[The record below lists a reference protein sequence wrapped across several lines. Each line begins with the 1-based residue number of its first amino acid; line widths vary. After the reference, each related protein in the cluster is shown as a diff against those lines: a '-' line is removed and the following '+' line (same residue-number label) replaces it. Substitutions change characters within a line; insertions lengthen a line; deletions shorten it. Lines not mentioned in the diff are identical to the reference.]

1 MYPSEPFPHFV
12 DDYLAYLYEV
22 CPTQATLDG
31 THLHDDLLEDL
42 SRAGVDAYV
51 RALSGFGRRL
61 HQIDPGALPP
71 TERIEHPIVASN
83 IEARMFEFEEVGTWE
98 RSPQL
103 YADLIGTSLAAQ
115 ALFAYAPEAERAR
128 RIVSKLRQ
136 VPRLVQAARDNIKES
151 PGIFVKTGL
160 ESWRG
165 ILKFIDVDLPR
176 GFSSLDDLHI
186 LGDLA
191 DTSTEASTAVKAYID
206 YLETDLAPRAKAS
219 FRLGRDKFEKKL
231 KLEEGITLSADRLLA
246 IALRELHEVQEEFR
260 SVASRLNGRSGDFQA
275 AWRAATEQHPAPGE
289 LVKAAQEQ
297 VKELEEFLRRQSIV
311 TLPQSEPVVVA
322 PTPEFYRWTFAS
334 MWTPGPFETKPSRAY
349 YYLTDADRSWPPE
362 RQEEHLRYFNF
373 PILWHISIHEVYPGH
388 FLHFQHL
395 RQVESK
401 VRKSVFFAPASFV
414 EGWAHYC
421 EQMMMEAG
429 FRRNDPTIKLGQLA
443 EALMRLARFVVCI
456 RLHCEDMSVEQG
468 MRFFRD
474 EAFLEEG
481 TARREAERG
490 TFDPTYLVYSVGKL
504 MMLKLRNDY
513 KAQQGGRYS
522 LRTFHDAVLGQGCA
536 PFSAMRRLLL
546 ADSFDAVLE

>member
-12 DDYLAYLYEV
+12 DDYLTYLHEV
-22 CPTQATLDG
+22 FPTLATLDG

-42 SRAGVDAYV
+42 SRPGVDAHV

-61 HQIDPGALPP
+61 RQMDAGALPP

-83 IEARMFEFEEVGTWE
+83 IEARMFDLEEVRTWE

-103 YADLIGTSLAAQ
+103 YADLLGTSLAGQ
-115 ALFAYAPEAERAR
+115 ALFAYAPEADRAR

-136 VPRLVQAARDNIKES
+136 VPRLVQSARDNIKEC

-165 ILKFIDVDLPR
+165 ILKFIDADLPR
-176 GFSSLDDLHI
+176 AFSGLDDLHI

-191 DTSTEASTAVKAYID
+191 DTSTEASTAVKSYIQ

-231 KLEEGITLSADRLLA
+231 KLEEGITLPADKLLA

-260 SVASRLNGRSGDFQA
+260 NVAGRLNGGDP
-275 AWRAATEQHPAPGE
+275 AATWREAKLQHPAPGE
-289 LVKAAQEQ
+289 AVKAAQAQ

-311 TLPQSEPVVVA
+311 GLPDAEPVVVA
-322 PTPEFYRWTFAS
+322 PTPDFYRWTFAS

-349 YYLTDADRSWPPE
+349 YYLTDVDRSWPPE
-362 RQEEHLRYFNF
+362 RQEEHMRDFNF
-373 PILWHISIHEVYPGH
+373 PTLWNISIHEVYPGH
-388 FLHFQHL
+388 FLHYQHL

-401 VRKSVFFAPASFV
+401 VRKSTFFAPASVV

-421 EQMMMEAG
+421 EQMMIEAG
-429 FRRNDPTIKLGQLA
+429 FHRTDPTIKLGQLA
-443 EALMRLARFVVCI
+443 EALVRLARFVVCI
-456 RLHCEDMSVEQG
+456 RLHCEDLSVEQG

-474 EAFLEEG
+474 EAFLEEAS
-481 TARREAERG
+481 ARREAERG
-490 TFDPTYLVYSVGKL
+490 TFDPTYLVYSAGKL
-504 MMLKLRNDY
+504 MMLKLRRDY
-513 KAQQGGRYS
+513 KEQQAGKFS
-522 LRTFHDAVLGQGCA
+522 LRAFHDAVLAQGCA
-536 PFSAMRRLLL
+536 PFSALRRLLL
-546 ADSFDAVLE
+546 NDPSDAVLE

>member
-12 DDYLAYLYEV
+12 DDYLAYLHEV
-22 CPTQATLDG
+22 FPTQATLDG

-42 SRAGVDAYV
+42 SRAGIDAHI

-61 HQIDPGALPP
+61 RQIDAGTLPRI
-71 TERIEHPIVASN
+71 ERIEHPIVASN
-83 IEARMFEFEEVGTWE
+83 IEARMFDFEEVGTWE
-98 RSPQL
+98 RNPQL
-103 YADLIGTSLAAQ
+103 YADTIGTSLAGQ
-115 ALFAYAPEAERAR
+115 ALFAYAPEADRAR

-136 VPRLVQAARDNIKES
+136 VARFVQSARDNIKEC

-165 ILKFIDVDLPR
+165 ILKFIDTDLPR
-176 GFSSLDDLHI
+176 AFSGLDDLHI

-191 DTSTEASTAVKAYID
+191 DTSTEASAAVKGYVD

-219 FRLGRDKFEKKL
+219 FRLGREKFEKKL
-231 KLEEGITLSADRLLA
+231 KLEEGITLTADRLLA

-260 SVASRLNGRSGDFQA
+260 TVAGRLNGGDA
-275 AWRAATEQHPAPGE
+275 GTAWRTAKEQHPAPGE
-289 LVKAAQEQ
+289 AVKAAQAQ
-297 VKELEEFLRRQSIV
+297 VKELEEFLRRQAIV
-311 TLPQSEPVVVA
+311 TLPDAEPVVVA

-349 YYLTDADRSWPPE
+349 YYLTDVDRSWPPE
-362 RQEEHLRYFNF
+362 RQEEHMRDFNF
-373 PILWHISIHEVYPGH
+373 PTLWNISIHEVYPGH
-388 FLHFQHL
+388 FLHYQHL
-395 RQVESK
+395 RQVDSK
-401 VRKSVFFAPASFV
+401 VRKSTFFAPASVV

-421 EQMMMEAG
+421 EQMMIEAG

-443 EALMRLARFVVCI
+443 EALVRLARFVVCI

-474 EAFLEEG
+474 EAFLEEA

-504 MMLKLRNDY
+504 MMLKLRRDY
-513 KAQQGGRYS
+513 KEQQGGKFS
-522 LRTFHDAVLGQGCA
+522 LRAFHDSVLAQGCA
-536 PFSAMRRLLL
+536 PFSALRQLVLND
-546 ADSFDAVLE
+546 AFDAVLE